1 MRPVNKPSS
10 VAIVTG
16 AGTGVGAATARMLA
30 SQGYGVVINYNR
42 SADLAEQVLHGRA
55 VADDADVFSVGCR

>member
-42 SADLAEQVLHGRA
+42 SADLA
-55 VADDADVFSVGCR
+55 